1 MINSHAKRKLGRMH
15 TMKQRGIVLF
25 FALVALLVLSLAAA
39 ALIRS
44 VDTSTIIA
52 GNLAFKQAATSSGD
66 TGVDAAMGWMATTQA
81 DYNAVNVLADPAHA
95 FNQDAP
101 AQGYY
106 SSAHDDPADPAY
118 LNLFDNANW
127 SAGKSVLVG
136 ADPDPVTGNTTRY
149 IIQRLCRIANTRV
162 QDADCLY
169 SGAVQDISGQ
179 HVKLPQE
186 VCSGPGCP
194 VAGQTPMVRITSR
207 VTGPKNTVSYVQAF
221 VY

>member
-1 MINSHAKRKLGRMH
+1 MNSLAKYKLSRVRNME
-15 TMKQRGIVLF
+15 QRGIVLF
-25 FALVALLVLSLAAA
+25 FALVALLVLSLAAV

-44 VDTSTIIA
+44 VDTSTIIS

-66 TGVDAAMGWMATTQA
+66 TGVDAAMNWMAATQA
-81 DYNAVNVLADPAHA
+81 AYNAVNVLADPAHA

-106 SSAHDDPADPAY
+106 SSAHDDPTDPAY

-136 ADPDPVTGNTTRY
+136 VDPDPVTGNTTRY

-169 SGAVQDISGQ
+169 SGAVQDINGQ

-194 VAGQTPMVRITSR
+194 VAGQTPMIRITSR